1 MPLLRKK
8 RSGATQ
14 HFSFSTHRSLSDRRF
29 KSHSLMPAGSNKE
42 PPPSSTEPDNGQD
55 SSNND
60 SKNLTPL
67 VKHFLAYRTI
77 NARDWDEW
85 CLRRC
90 AKPSRPEHEADCSR
104 LCLRRTWATSAQ
116 EKDKDTQIAQLRGEQ
131 ATQYRS
137 WNPLKGYSIV
147 SGPYPVKGKLN

>member
-1 MPLLRKK
+1 MP
-8 RSGATQ
+8 GG
-14 HFSFSTHRSLSDRRF
+14 ST
-29 KSHSLMPAGSNKE
+29 KE
-42 PPPSSTEPDNGQD
+42 PPSSTQQPAKDTDQD
-55 SSNND
+55 SNAGGSN
-60 SKNLTPL
+60 KNLPPL

-104 LCLRRTWATSAQ
+104 LCLRRTWVPSAKEK
-116 EKDKDTQIAQLRGEQ
+116 EKDTREGELRGDQ
-131 ATQYRS
+131 LAAQS

-147 SGPYPVKGKLN
+147 SGPYPVQGRLHKGKQELQKQMLMIIRYTKCR